1 LAKNKWQDVLESDAW
16 GYYAYLPA
24 VFIYHDLN
32 FNFYEQV
39 MHQGYFEERLA
50 YEYRVGNDGKI
61 ANKYF
66 CGTALAISPFFIGA
80 HFISKIMGY
89 SQDGYQRI
97 YILSVNIAAVFY
109 AVLGLF
115 FLSRLLLFYTNKPRT
130 VIIVLLAMAFGTQLF
145 YYSFGEPGMSHVYSF
160 CFVNLFLW
168 KIKIG
173 LSIKEN
179 SIFKLAAIAL
189 GVVFLIRPFNIV
201 IVLIIPF

>member
-1 LAKNKWQDVLESDAW
+1 MKKAINICLVLIAAVYLLVSINVNFGKNKWQDVLESDAW

-115 FLSRLLLFYTNKPRT
+115 FLSRLLLFYTNKPQT
-130 VIIVLLAMAFGTQLF
+130 VIIMYCDCYGLWHAIVLLFFWRAWNVA
-145 YYSFGEPGMSHVYSF
+145 
-160 CFVNLFLW
+160 CLFLLFC
-168 KIKIG
+168 KFVFV
-173 LSIKEN
+173 EN
-179 SIFKLAAIAL
+179 
-189 GVVFLIRPFNIV
+189 
-201 IVLIIPF
+201 